1 MNMETLTMK
10 KIKLNKQ
17 KLDEKWKEGGRVTS
31 RWCNYYLIE
40 KGDMH
45 YLIEA
50 ANWKAYLVT
59 LLCSPLLIILFVLY
73 ALHWLILQIA
83 ERVDLSR
90 TPTGKVIT
98 TLFTKDKVRTDW
110 VKKKDLHLFKD
121 C

>member
-1 MNMETLTMK
+1 MK

-17 KLDEKWKEGGRVTS
+17 KLNGKWKEGGRVAS
-31 RWCNYYLIE
+31 KWCNYYLIE
-40 KGDMH
+40 KDDKH
-45 YLIEA
+45 YLVEV

-73 ALHWLILQIA
+73 ALEWLILQIA

-90 TPTGKVIT
+90 TPTGKVMT
-98 TLFTKDKVRTDW
+98 TLFMKEKVRTDW
-110 VKKKDLHLFKD
+110 VKKENLHLFKD